1 MGWMVTVNEKKQAWD
16 GPTFVLTVSCRI
28 NDGGHLH
35 GPISIE
41 IHTHTHGPIS
51 GGRPWCPTDP
61 EQ

>member
-1 MGWMVTVNEKKQAWD
+1 MGWMVTVNERKQAWD

-35 GPISIE
+35 GPIS
-41 IHTHTHGPIS
+41 